1 MYLCHKITFY
11 CDSLDFGKI
20 TGQKTSYMTMKKYP
34 DIKFRFNYLLR
45 GKKLLNVLNHG
56 QIRFFHIL

>member
-11 CDSLDFGKI
+11 YDSLDFGKI

-45 GKKLLNVLNHG
+45 GKNY
-56 QIRFFHIL
+56 